1 MAKPTQVFRGRGLH
15 WGFGACPPRL
25 PGGLR
30 ERIYIYIYM
39 YRQAR
44 IARSRLG
51 RRRLSACGVAHMG
64 GEPCASERSAKAAGE
79 GRTLE
84 GRRGVGGERR
94 RGSQAKGRMARGA
107 RVHETGG
114 APGVFLPKKEKKKF
128 SGMLLQN
135 MDSGMGTS

>member
-1 MAKPTQVFRGRGLH
+1 
-15 WGFGACPPRL
+15 
-25 PGGLR
+25 
-30 ERIYIYIYM
+30 
-39 YRQAR
+39 
-44 IARSRLG
+44 
-51 RRRLSACGVAHMG
+51 MG

-114 APGVFLPKKEKKKF
+114 CARGVFAEKRKKEILGDAVAKHGF
-128 SGMLLQN
+128 RDGNQLIYQL
-135 MDSGMGTS
+135 

>member
-1 MAKPTQVFRGRGLH
+1 MAKPTQVFRGRGATL
-15 WGFGACPPRL
+15 GFRGVSAAFAR
-25 PGGLR
+25 R
-30 ERIYIYIYM
+30 FERAHIYM

-51 RRRLSACGVAHMG
+51 RRRSSACGVAHMG
-64 GEPCASERSAKAAGE
+64 GEPCASERSEKAAGE

-114 APGVFLPKKEKKKF
+114 APGEFLPKKEKKKF
-128 SGMLLQN
+128 SGMLLQS